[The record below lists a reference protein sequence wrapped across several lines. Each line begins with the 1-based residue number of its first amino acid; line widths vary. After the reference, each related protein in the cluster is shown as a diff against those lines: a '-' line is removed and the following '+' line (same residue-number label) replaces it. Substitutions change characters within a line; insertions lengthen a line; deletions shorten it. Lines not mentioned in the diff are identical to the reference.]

1 MDLLR
6 ACDVY
11 TELASYSNAAR
22 LASSALP
29 RSCRCR
35 RVSGRGRRD
44 RIAII
49 RLPERR
55 DCIATAR
62 VIIVPS
68 ANLGAG

>member
-29 RSCRCR
+29 RSCR
-35 RVSGRGRRD
+35 RVSGRRRD

-49 RLPERR
+49 RLRERR